1 MLCLEDA
8 PTDLPAGLL
17 RSQTGISNTRMIF
30 HTPSPHRIATR
41 FRIINLIAID
51 YASQPGLR
59 DRLTLLR

>member
-8 PTDLPAGLL
+8 LTDLPVSLL
-17 RSQTGISNTRMIF
+17 RAQTGISNTRMIF
-30 HTPSPHRIATR
+30 HTPSPHRIKTR